1 MKAGA
6 IARAC
11 DDILEGRMEGQFPVN
26 IWRGGGTSINMNLN
40 EVIANRANELLTGHK
55 GYEQVH
61 PNTHVNMC
69 QSSNDVYP
77 TAENIVL
84 YRETGR
90 ALEGVAA
97 LENSFARKSKEFGG
111 VVRMGRTCLQDGVPM
126 TLGQVFA
133 GFHGVIRRSRERLEA
148 LREGFR
154 VGVLGGT
161 VIGTGL
167 GVLPGYVEAV
177 YPHLSAIVGF
187 EMRLPDTPEGSPVSD
202 AGLFDAMQNADGLL
216 TLSGALKVLA
226 CSAGKIANDFR
237 LLSSG
242 PRSGFGEIRLPAVAP
257 GSSIMPGKI
266 NPFMCDLV
274 VQIMHQVAAN
284 DWAITMNASASDL
297 DLASNATVSF
307 FALLQSLEM
316 IGNGFALFSEKC
328 VEGIVANE
336 AVCRRYAEE
345 STSLATIVSTLY
357 GYETGSR
364 IAGIAYREGITCKEA
379 ALREKLIPEDAAEE
393 LFDVEALDTPCRE
406 RCPAEKIWRD
416 GAPSADGASTIICH
430 LRRTFMRK
438 ETDALGEM
446 LLPDDVYYGIQTER
460 NRQCLAITDDPL
472 SAYPAFIKAVAQV
485 KKACALTNKEIGAL
499 DAGKADAIM
508 RACDE
513 MADGAFNAD
522 FPLCIFRGIGYP
534 LSIWPPTKC
543 WRTGPMRFLPDTRA
557 LIRFIPIPTST
568 CASPPTM
575 WCRPPRGSPSIMKW
589 AGFSRPSCAP

>member
-1 MKAGA
+1 MRIEKDALGEMPLPDGAYYGIQAFRSLSNFDVTDKTFNDYPAVVRALAEIKKACALANRDIGALGADKAGA

-111 VVRMGRTCLQDGVPM
+111 VVRLGRTCLQDGVPM

-133 GFHGVIRRSRERLEA
+133 GFHGVIRRSRKRLEA

-266 NPFMCDLV
+266 NPVIPECVDQCCFTIFGMDV
-274 VQIMHQVAAN
+274 TVN
-284 DWAITMNASASDL
+284 WACAEGQLQLNAFDPLIIHEILTAMTI
-297 DLASNATVSF
+297 AINAMDMFRT
-307 FALLQSLEM
+307 
-316 IGNGFALFSEKC
+316 KC
-328 VEGIVANE
+328 VDGLRINVEQG
-336 AVCRRYAEE
+336 RRDAE
-345 STSLATIVSTLY
+345 
-357 GYETGSR
+357 
-364 IAGIAYREGITCKEA
+364 
-379 ALREKLIPEDAAEE
+379 
-393 LFDVEALDTPCRE
+393 
-406 RCPAEKIWRD
+406 
-416 GAPSADGASTIICH
+416 
-430 LRRTFMRK
+430 M
-438 ETDALGEM
+438 
-446 LLPDDVYYGIQTER
+446 
-460 NRQCLAITDDPL
+460 
-472 SAYPAFIKAVAQV
+472 
-485 KKACALTNKEIGAL
+485 
-499 DAGKADAIM
+499 
-508 RACDE
+508 
-513 MADGAFNAD
+513 
-522 FPLCIFRGIGYP
+522 
-534 LSIWPPTKC
+534 
-543 WRTGPMRFLPDTRA
+543 
-557 LIRFIPIPTST
+557 
-568 CASPPTM
+568 
-575 WCRPPRGSPSIMKW
+575 SPSICAALNGKIGYEQAMSIAKEAVATGKSVREV
-589 AGFSRPSCAP
+589 AGERTDADRTELDSLLDIAAMSRKLGQTCRDVDADGNVISPTTD

>member
-1 MKAGA
+1 MRIEKDALGEMPLPDGAYYGIQAFRSLSNFDVTDKTFNDYPAVVRALAEIKKACALANRDIGALGADKAGA

-97 LENSFARKSKEFGG
+97 LENSFARKSKEFRG
-111 VVRMGRTCLQDGVPM
+111 VVRLGRTCLQDGVPM

-284 DWAITMNASASDL
+284 DWAITMNASVSDL

-393 LFDVEALDTPCRE
+393 LFDVEALAHR
-406 RCPAEKIWRD
+406 AGSVALLKKY
-416 GAPSADGASTIICH
+416 GG
-430 LRRTFMRK
+430 MR
-438 ETDALGEM
+438 
-446 LLPDDVYYGIQTER
+446 
-460 NRQCLAITDDPL
+460 
-472 SAYPAFIKAVAQV
+472 S
-485 KKACALTNKEIGAL
+485 IG
-499 DAGKADAIM
+499 
-508 RACDE
+508 
-513 MADGAFNAD
+513 
-522 FPLCIFRGIGYP
+522 
-534 LSIWPPTKC
+534 
-543 WRTGPMRFLPDTRA
+543 
-557 LIRFIPIPTST
+557 
-568 CASPPTM
+568 
-575 WCRPPRGSPSIMKW
+575 
-589 AGFSRPSCAP
+589 

>member
-1 MKAGA
+1 MRIEKDALGEMPLPDGAYYGIQAFRSLSNFDVTDKTFNDYPAVVRALAEIKKACALANRDIGALGADKAGA

-111 VVRMGRTCLQDGVPM
+111 VVRLGRTCLQDGVPM
-126 TLGQVFA
+126 TP
-133 GFHGVIRRSRERLEA
+133 RRCSPVPGSSDITERLEA

-364 IAGIAYREGITCKEA
+364 IAGIAYREASPARKRPFA
-379 ALREKLIPEDAAEE
+379 KNLPEDAAEE
-393 LFDVEALDTPCRE
+393 SDAALAHRAGA
-406 RCPAEKIWRD
+406 RSAEKY
-416 GAPSADGASTIICH
+416 G
-430 LRRTFMRK
+430 
-438 ETDALGEM
+438 DAHRLTG
-446 LLPDDVYYGIQTER
+446 LNDYLPLEENVHAA
-460 NRQCLAITDDPL
+460 N
-472 SAYPAFIKAVAQV
+472 
-485 KKACALTNKEIGAL
+485 
-499 DAGKADAIM
+499 
-508 RACDE
+508 
-513 MADGAFNAD
+513 
-522 FPLCIFRGIGYP
+522 
-534 LSIWPPTKC
+534 
-543 WRTGPMRFLPDTRA
+543 
-557 LIRFIPIPTST
+557 
-568 CASPPTM
+568 
-575 WCRPPRGSPSIMKW
+575 
-589 AGFSRPSCAP
+589 

>member
-1 MKAGA
+1 MRIEKDALGEMPLPDGAYYGIQAFRSLSNFDVTDKTFNDYPAVVRALAEIKKACALANRDIGALGADKAGA
-6 IARAC
+6 IVRAC

-111 VVRMGRTCLQDGVPM
+111 VVRLGRTCLQDGVPM

-133 GFHGVIRRSRERLEA
+133 GFHGVIRRSRERLET
-148 LREGFR
+148 LREDFR

-266 NPFMCDLV
+266 NPVMTEVMILAC
-274 VQIMHQVAAN
+274 HRVAGNQAGVGFG
-284 DWAITMNASASDL
+284 AFSGEL
-297 DLASNATVSF
+297 DLGASSAVPIRSILNSIDILSRSMVLFADKCVNGLSANA
-307 FALLQSLEM
+307 
-316 IGNGFALFSEKC
+316 EKC
-328 VEGIVANE
+328 LHT
-336 AVCRRYAEE
+336 AER
-345 STSLATIVSTLY
+345 STSLATMVSALF
-357 GYETGSR
+357 GYKIGSR
-364 IAGIAYREGITCKEA
+364 VANLAYEHNITCREAAEREHLLSHEAADDLFDLLSLTDVKKTEALFAKYAGI
-379 ALREKLIPEDAAEE
+379 
-393 LFDVEALDTPCRE
+393 
-406 RCPAEKIWRD
+406 
-416 GAPSADGASTIICH
+416 
-430 LRRTFMRK
+430 
-438 ETDALGEM
+438 
-446 LLPDDVYYGIQTER
+446 R
-460 NRQCLAITDDPL
+460 N
-472 SAYPAFIKAVAQV
+472 V
-485 KKACALTNKEIGAL
+485 
-499 DAGKADAIM
+499 
-508 RACDE
+508 
-513 MADGAFNAD
+513 
-522 FPLCIFRGIGYP
+522 
-534 LSIWPPTKC
+534 
-543 WRTGPMRFLPDTRA
+543 
-557 LIRFIPIPTST
+557 
-568 CASPPTM
+568 
-575 WCRPPRGSPSIMKW
+575 
-589 AGFSRPSCAP
+589 

>member
-1 MKAGA
+1 MRIEKDALGEMPLPDGAYYGIQAFRSLSNFDVTDKTFNDYPAVVRALAEIKKACALANRDIGALGADKPGA

-97 LENSFARKSKEFGG
+97 LEISFARKSKEFGG
-111 VVRMGRTCLQDGVPM
+111 VVRLGRTCLQDGVPM

-257 GSSIMPGKI
+257 GSSIMPGKL
-266 NPFMCDLV
+266 NPVIAEMIYGTCD
-274 VQIMHQVAAN
+274 QVDADHAGISMSLKSG
-284 DWAITMNASASDL
+284 WLETASTSSLSLKAY
-297 DLASNATVSF
+297 
-307 FALLQSLEM
+307 LQS
-316 IGNGFALFSEKC
+316 
-328 VEGIVANE
+328 VE
-336 AVCRRYAEE
+336 
-345 STSLATIVSTLY
+345 L
-357 GYETGSR
+357 
-364 IAGIAYREGITCKEA
+364 
-379 ALREKLIPEDAAEE
+379 
-393 LFDVEALDTPCRE
+393 
-406 RCPAEKIWRD
+406 
-416 GAPSADGASTIICH
+416 
-430 LRRTFMRK
+430 LRRSIDCFTNLCISSV
-438 ETDALGEM
+438 E
-446 LLPDDVYYGIQTER
+446 I
-460 NRQCLAITDDPL
+460 N
-472 SAYPAFIKAVAQV
+472 
-485 KKACALTNKEIGAL
+485 KKA
-499 DAGKADAIM
+499 
-508 RACDE
+508 
-513 MADGAFNAD
+513 
-522 FPLCIFRGIGYP
+522 
-534 LSIWPPTKC
+534 
-543 WRTGPMRFLPDTRA
+543 
-557 LIRFIPIPTST
+557 
-568 CASPPTM
+568 
-575 WCRPPRGSPSIMKW
+575 
-589 AGFSRPSCAP
+589 

>member
-1 MKAGA
+1 MRIEKDALGEMPLPDGAYYGIQAFRSLSNFDVTDKTFNDYPAVVRALAEIKKACALANRDIGALGADKAGA

-111 VVRMGRTCLQDGVPM
+111 VVRLGRTCLQDGVPM

-167 GVLPGYVEAV
+167 GVLPGYV
-177 YPHLSAIVGF
+177 
-187 EMRLPDTPEGSPVSD
+187 
-202 AGLFDAMQNADGLL
+202 NADGLL

-284 DWAITMNASASDL
+284 DWAITMNASVSDL

-393 LFDVEALDTPCRE
+393 LFDVEALAHR
-406 RCPAEKIWRD
+406 AGSVALLKKY
-416 GAPSADGASTIICH
+416 GG
-430 LRRTFMRK
+430 MR
-438 ETDALGEM
+438 
-446 LLPDDVYYGIQTER
+446 
-460 NRQCLAITDDPL
+460 
-472 SAYPAFIKAVAQV
+472 S
-485 KKACALTNKEIGAL
+485 IG
-499 DAGKADAIM
+499 
-508 RACDE
+508 
-513 MADGAFNAD
+513 
-522 FPLCIFRGIGYP
+522 
-534 LSIWPPTKC
+534 
-543 WRTGPMRFLPDTRA
+543 
-557 LIRFIPIPTST
+557 
-568 CASPPTM
+568 
-575 WCRPPRGSPSIMKW
+575 
-589 AGFSRPSCAP
+589 